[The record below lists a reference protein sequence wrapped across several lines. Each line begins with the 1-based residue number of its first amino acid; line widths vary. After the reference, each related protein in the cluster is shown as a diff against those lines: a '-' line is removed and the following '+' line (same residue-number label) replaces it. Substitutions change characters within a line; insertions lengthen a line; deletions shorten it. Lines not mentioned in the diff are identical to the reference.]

1 MKLIKFYL
9 LFTLAILLGCSTS
22 SDNSTN
28 PQPPFGPDY
37 ILLSSDQTIVEVGET
52 VTMNVVDIRRVLDRE
67 WKSNTTNLNAQY
79 HDIYVLDD
87 LLQ

>member
-9 LFTLAILLGCSTS
+9 LFTLAIILGCSTS

-52 VTMNVVDIRRVLDRE
+52 VTMNVVDDIPINNNDRGISSS
-67 WKSNTTNLNAQY
+67 WKYFYS
-79 HDIYVLDD
+79 H
-87 LLQ
+87 

>member
-37 ILLSSDQTIVEVGET
+37 ILLSSDQTIVEVGK
-52 VTMNVVDIRRVLDRE
+52 L
-67 WKSNTTNLNAQY
+67 
-79 HDIYVLDD
+79 
-87 LLQ
+87 